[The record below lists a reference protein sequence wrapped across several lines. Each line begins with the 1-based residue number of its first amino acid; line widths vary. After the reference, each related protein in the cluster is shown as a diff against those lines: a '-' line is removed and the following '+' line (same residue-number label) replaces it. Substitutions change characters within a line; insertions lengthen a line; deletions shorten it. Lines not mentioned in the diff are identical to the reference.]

1 MAYISLYRKYR
12 PAKFSDVV
20 GQEVI
25 VKILKN
31 SIINNKISH
40 AYIFS
45 GPRGTGKT
53 SIAKIFA
60 KAVNCS
66 HNLGDVCDECDNCKK
81 NIDEEID
88 IIEIDAASNNGVDEI
103 REIRNSVKLMPSN
116 LKYKVYIIDEVHM
129 LSTSAFNALLKTLEE
144 PPSHVIFILATTEF
158 NKIPA
163 TVISRCQKFDFK
175 RINNQDIVN
184 RLKYILECENK
195 ALNDDVL
202 NLIAKLSDG
211 GLRDSINLL
220 DQVLTI
226 NDKDVTV
233 DAVYNLIGQLNDNE
247 IKELLLLIT
256 TGDIK
261 GLLAK
266 INSYAEKGKNF
277 VSIINRLELLL
288 RNILIFNSTNN
299 YFDKEYEKI
308 LSEFTRVD
316 IDKLLELS
324 NILFNLTNELK
335 KSNNQQTLIEIYFL
349 KMAILFTKNAK
360 NNKIDTNI
368 ENRVFKNEINN
379 EIDTNL
385 NNDNDTE
392 IKKININNAFYGAD
406 KELKKEFLSKY
417 SKIKEYVANKEYNSI
432 SNLLLKAT
440 AEVVSNKNIIFTF
453 KNNFE
458 VVLFDKNID
467 DIQKFLKMLYNT
479 MYTVVAISEEEWLE
493 VKKEY
498 INNIKSGYKYEY
510 IDAKPKIKKS
520 NKNTVLQDSVESIF
534 GNKYTTM

>member
-261 GLLAK
+261 ELLAK